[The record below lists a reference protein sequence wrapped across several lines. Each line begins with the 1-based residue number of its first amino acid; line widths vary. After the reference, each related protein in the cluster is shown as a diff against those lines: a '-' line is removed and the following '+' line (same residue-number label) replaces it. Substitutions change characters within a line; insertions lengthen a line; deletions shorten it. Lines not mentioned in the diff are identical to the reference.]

1 MFSDFPDDA
10 GIDPEENPRKTRS
23 AIVSSSRLLLDIS
36 FARGQFE
43 GVADLSE
50 YTEIV
55 RKYILPQQAIIENR
69 VTEAPMEPNPK
80 GTVFVELI
88 AELMDLLKNPN
99 VSRIEVV
106 MANYE
111 LDDNGQ
117 RKVDGGKE
125 VVAIRPFIVRG
136 MDKEVQD
143 ELRKELD
150 SGPITLLMIL
160 WIDRTK
166 AGVPLECSSLTQLV
180 RKERRASTEWTISKS
195 L

>member
-1 MFSDFPDDA
+1 
-10 GIDPEENPRKTRS
+10 
-23 AIVSSSRLLLDIS
+23 
-36 FARGQFE
+36 
-43 GVADLSE
+43 
-50 YTEIV
+50 
-55 RKYILPQQAIIENR
+55 
-69 VTEAPMEPNPK
+69 METNPK
-80 GTVFVELI
+80 GTIFVELI

-106 MANYE
+106 IANYE

-125 VVAIRPFIVRG
+125 VVAIRPFIVRA
-136 MDKEVQD
+136 MDKDVQD

-166 AGVPLECSSLTQLV
+166 AGVPLGMFFFDAAAGKKRTPGIDGMDHLE
-180 RKERRASTEWTISKS
+180 KS
-195 L
+195 VMADYLNRQVKN

>member
-1 MFSDFPDDA
+1 
-10 GIDPEENPRKTRS
+10 
-23 AIVSSSRLLLDIS
+23 
-36 FARGQFE
+36 
-43 GVADLSE
+43 
-50 YTEIV
+50 
-55 RKYILPQQAIIENR
+55 
-69 VTEAPMEPNPK
+69 METNPK
-80 GTVFVELI
+80 GTIFVELI

-125 VVAIRPFIVRG
+125 VVAIRPFIVRA
-136 MDKEVQD
+136 MDKDVQD

-166 AGVPLECSSLTQLV
+166 AGVPLGMFFFDAAAGKKRTPGIDGMDHLE
-180 RKERRASTEWTISKS
+180 KS
-195 L
+195 VMADYLNRQIKN

>member
-1 MFSDFPDDA
+1 
-10 GIDPEENPRKTRS
+10 
-23 AIVSSSRLLLDIS
+23 
-36 FARGQFE
+36 
-43 GVADLSE
+43 
-50 YTEIV
+50 
-55 RKYILPQQAIIENR
+55 
-69 VTEAPMEPNPK
+69 METNPK
-80 GTVFVELI
+80 GTMLVELI
-88 AELMDLLKNPN
+88 AKLIDLLKNPN
-99 VSRIEVV
+99 ISRVEVV

-117 RKVDGGKE
+117 RKADGGKE

-166 AGVPLECSSLTQLV
+166 AGVPGMFFFDAASKKRTPGIDGMDDLE
-180 RKERRASTEWTISKS
+180 KS
-195 L
+195 VMADYLNRQVKN

>member
-1 MFSDFPDDA
+1 
-10 GIDPEENPRKTRS
+10 
-23 AIVSSSRLLLDIS
+23 
-36 FARGQFE
+36 
-43 GVADLSE
+43 
-50 YTEIV
+50 
-55 RKYILPQQAIIENR
+55 
-69 VTEAPMEPNPK
+69 METNPK

-125 VVAIRPFIVRG
+125 VVATRPLIVRG
-136 MDKEVQD
+136 MDKEVQH

-150 SGPITLLMIL
+150 SRPITLLMNL

-166 AGVPLECSSLTQLV
+166 AGVPLGMIFFDAAGKKRTPGMEGIDHL
-180 RKERRASTEWTISKS
+180 EKS
-195 L
+195 VMADYLNL

>member
-1 MFSDFPDDA
+1 MQ
-10 GIDPEENPRKTRS
+10 T
-23 AIVSSSRLLLDIS
+23 
-36 FARGQFE
+36 
-43 GVADLSE
+43 
-50 YTEIV
+50 
-55 RKYILPQQAIIENR
+55 
-69 VTEAPMEPNPK
+69 NPK

-88 AELMDLLKNPN
+88 AELMDLVKNPN

-117 RKVDGGKE
+117 RKMDRGKE

-150 SGPITLLMIL
+150 SRPITLLMML

-166 AGVPLECSSLTQLV
+166 AGVPLGMLFFDTAGKKRTPGIGGMDHLE
-180 RKERRASTEWTISKS
+180 KS
-195 L
+195 VVADYLNRQVKN